1 VLIDIIKEYLAEN
14 IDWTKV
20 DFVDNQDCL
29 ILIEKVLTLSLPLS
43 PPLLLL
49 SIFPPSSHS

>member
-1 VLIDIIKEYLAEN
+1 MSFYTRTNLVIFTNVQEYISEN

-29 ILIEKVLTLSLPLS
+29 NLIEKV
-43 PPLLLL
+43 
-49 SIFPPSSHS
+49 